1 MRQASEG
8 INPGGK
14 KGQKYCHF
22 AVYNIHGQ
30 IDCIVLE
37 GYLSNVTI
45 KPNDTLYC
53 IGSVFVILLASWA
66 LGPFFIFIIPLP
78 FLYYSSK
85 LGYRQGLKLIGLTL
99 LIVFV
104 VGKFTGIN
112 HLFFII
118 VELSLLGLLMS
129 EIYRKN
135 LGFEKTI
142 LLGTGLMLI
151 ISFLILFLTAKSNN
165 TGPLELIRH
174 SLKSEIQNFMQASK
188 EYGHDLDKVMI
199 NEALLIKTALVTFPS
214 FFIMGT
220 GFVVWLNIILSK
232 PLFKL
237 TKMEYPTFGP
247 LDRWK
252 TPDILI
258 WGVITAGFAS
268 FFLSSDL
275 RLVAI
280 NTLIVLGIVYA
291 FHGLSIMIFYFN
303 KYQLSLFAR
312 IAIYFLSINLFWV
325 FIPSLIMA
333 GIFDQWVDFRKI
345 FKSTKS
351 VDDSEDI

>member
-1 MRQASEG
+1 
-8 INPGGK
+8 
-14 KGQKYCHF
+14 
-22 AVYNIHGQ
+22 
-30 IDCIVLE
+30 LE
-37 GYLSNVTI
+37 GYLSNGTI
-45 KPNDTLYC
+45 KTNDTLYC
-53 IGSVFVILLASWA
+53 IGSVFIILLASWA
-66 LGPFFIFIIPLP
+66 LGPFFIFTIPLP

-99 LIVFV
+99 LIVFI

-118 VELSLLGLLMS
+118 VELSLFGLVMS
-129 EIYRKN
+129 EIYKKN
-135 LGFEKTI
+135 LGFDRTI

-151 ISFLILFLTAKSNN
+151 IGFLILFLTAKSNN
-165 TGPLELIRH
+165 TGPFDLIRY
-174 SLKSEIQNFMQASK
+174 SLKSEIQNFMRASQ
-188 EYGHDLDKVMI
+188 ESGYNLDKGLI
-199 NEALLIKTALVTFPS
+199 NETLLIKTALMTFPS

-237 TKMEYPTFGP
+237 TKMEYPNFGP

-258 WGVITAGFAS
+258 WGIIAAGFGS
-268 FFLSSDL
+268 FFLSSGL

-325 FIPSLIMA
+325 FIPTLILA

-345 FKSTKS
+345 FKSKNS
-351 VDDSEDI
+351 VDDSEEI

>member
-1 MRQASEG
+1 M
-8 INPGGK
+8 
-14 KGQKYCHF
+14 
-22 AVYNIHGQ
+22 
-30 IDCIVLE
+30 
-37 GYLSNVTI
+37 
-45 KPNDTLYC
+45 
-53 IGSVFVILLASWA
+53 
-66 LGPFFIFIIPLP
+66 GPFFIFIIPLP

-99 LIVFV
+99 LIIFI
-104 VGKFTGIN
+104 VGKFTGLN

-129 EIYRKN
+129 EIYKKN
-135 LGFEKTI
+135 LGFERTMLI
-142 LLGTGLMLI
+142 GTGLMLI

-165 TGPLELIRH
+165 TGPFDLIRN
-174 SLKSEIQNFMQASK
+174 SLKSEIQNFIQASK
-188 EYGHDLDKVMI
+188 DYGHDLDKMLI
-199 NEALLIKTALVTFPS
+199 NEALLIKTVLLIFPS

-237 TKMEYPTFGP
+237 TKMEYPNFAP

-258 WGVITAGFAS
+258 WGVIVSGFAS
-268 FFLSSDL
+268 FFLTSGI

-312 IAIYFLSINLFWV
+312 IAIYFIAINLFWV
-325 FIPSLIMA
+325 FIPTLTLA

-345 FKSTKS
+345 FKSEKR
-351 VDDSEDI
+351 VDDSEED